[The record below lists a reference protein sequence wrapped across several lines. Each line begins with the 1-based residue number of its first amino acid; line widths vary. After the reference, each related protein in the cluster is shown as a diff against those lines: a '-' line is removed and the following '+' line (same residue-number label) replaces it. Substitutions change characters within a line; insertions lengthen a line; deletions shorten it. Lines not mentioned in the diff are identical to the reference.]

1 MKLFEKIPAS
11 FFSIL
16 ASPNREI
23 YWASLVTL
31 HRLLEYDLNIP
42 VEDYCIALGDKL
54 SDMELLAEDAL
65 DEEEQRLI
73 RQPNGK
79 VRWIIHRLK
88 RAGWLDTEYRDGSFE
103 EVIAP
108 RDYADQVIRLL
119 LELEQAQTKE
129 YNSLVFSTYSGLKQ
143 AYEEKSDRMYE
154 ALLTARRNT
163 TELLQD
169 LKSLYHNIRYYHQI
183 IGQAVDV
190 NQLLHDYYDE
200 YKGMLDRIYHP
211 IKTMDSLSHYR
222 QPIMDIL
229 NALLVDDEIMERAA
243 GRMVQ
248 LHPDEEPAQA
258 RRTLDHYVQEL
269 LSSYS
274 NVEDILR
281 QIDRKHRAY
290 TRESVDS
297 IKYRM
302 SADHSIAGKLTELLR
317 ALSETAAGKPRE
329 TMLAWMQDGIQCE
342 NQAFADGGS
351 LWHPTVR
358 SRRAGAPDRIVQD
371 PSPEEEREL
380 LQSFRADRSRKYSV
394 AQAWQYLDQVLKNR
408 DSITSEELLLE
419 EDDQFIW
426 LLLAAV
432 RSTDRNAP
440 VFVEFLPGEAENNGY
455 RIPRMRIRRKP
466 SARPAEREDREC
478 GPMNMTP

>member
-16 ASPNREI
+16 ASPNREV
-23 YWASLVTL
+23 YWAALVTL
-31 HRLLEYDLNIP
+31 HHLLEYDLNIP

-54 SDMELLAEDAL
+54 SDMELTVEDSL
-65 DEEEQRLI
+65 DEEEQHLI

-88 RAGWLDTEYRDGSFE
+88 RAGWLDTEYREGSFE

-108 RDYADQVIRLL
+108 RDYADQMIRLL
-119 LELEQAQTKE
+119 LELEQAETKE

-200 YKGMLDRIYHP
+200 YKGMLDRVYHP
-211 IKTMDSLSHYR
+211 IKTMDSLPHYR
-222 QPIMDIL
+222 QPIIDIL

-248 LHPDEEPAQA
+248 LHPDEELVQA
-258 RRTLDHYVQEL
+258 RRILDRYVQEL

-274 NVEDILR
+274 NVGDILR

-317 ALSETAAGKPRE
+317 AYAETAAGKPRE
-329 TMLAWMQDGIQCE
+329 TLLSWMQDGIQCE
-342 NQAFADGGS
+342 NQAFTDGGS

-358 SRRAGAPDRIVQD
+358 SRRIGAPDRIVQD

-380 LQSFRADRSRKYSV
+380 LQSFQMDRGRKYSV
-394 AQAWQYLDQVLKNR
+394 SRAWKYLEQVLKNR
-408 DSITSEELLLE
+408 DSITSEELVLE
-419 EDDQFIW
+419 QDDQFIW

-440 VFVEFLPGEAENNGY
+440 FSVEFLSGDAENNGY
-455 RIPRMRIRRKP
+455 HIPKMRIYRKLP
-466 SARPAEREDREC
+466 AKSAKKEDR
-478 GPMNMTP
+478 

>member
-16 ASPNREI
+16 ASPNREL
-23 YWASLVTL
+23 YWTALVTL
-31 HRLLEYDLNIP
+31 HHLLEYDLNIP
-42 VEDYCIALGDKL
+42 VEDYCIALGDTL
-54 SDMELLAEDAL
+54 SDMELTAEDTL

-88 RAGWLDTEYRDGSFE
+88 RAGWLDTEYRDGTFE

-108 RDYADQVIRLL
+108 RDYADQMIRLL
-119 LELEQAQTKE
+119 LELEQAETKE

-211 IKTMDSLSHYR
+211 IKTMDSLPHYR
-222 QPIMDIL
+222 QPILDIL
-229 NALLVDDEIMERAA
+229 NALLVDDEIMERAV

-248 LHPDEEPAQA
+248 LHPDEDPVEA
-258 RRTLDHYVQEL
+258 RRTLDSYIQEL
-269 LSSYS
+269 MSSYS

-297 IKYRM
+297 I
-302 SADHSIAGKLTELLR
+302 SAFTTMFLYMLRLIYEENRQQLELHHDVRTDTFAVIHKMNAFGLLKDGRSTAKDRLEAQKTLARYQVIAK
-317 ALSETAAGKPRE
+317 
-329 TMLAWMQDGIQCE
+329 I
-342 NQAFADGGS
+342 DGGWKTDGNK
-351 LWHPTVR
+351 LLIYPTILFFLPNSEIDAMIR
-358 SRRAGAPDRIVQD
+358 QLQEMRKQSQQETSD
-371 PSPEEEREL
+371 EE
-380 LQSFRADRSRKYSV
+380 A
-394 AQAWQYLDQVLKNR
+394 
-408 DSITSEELLLE
+408 TSEEGE
-419 EDDQFIW
+419 ES
-426 LLLAAV
+426 L
-432 RSTDRNAP
+432 
-440 VFVEFLPGEAENNGY
+440 
-455 RIPRMRIRRKP
+455 
-466 SARPAEREDREC
+466 
-478 GPMNMTP
+478 

>member
-11 FFSIL
+11 FFSVL

-23 YWASLVTL
+23 YWAALATL
-31 HRLLEYDLNIP
+31 HQLLEYDLNIP
-42 VEDYCIALGDKL
+42 VDDYCVALGDKL
-54 SDMELLAEDAL
+54 SDLELSAEDSM
-65 DEEEQRLI
+65 DEEEKDLI
-73 RQPNGK
+73 RRPNGK
-79 VRWIIHRLK
+79 ARWIVHRLK
-88 RAGWLDTEYRDGSFE
+88 RAGWLDTEYRDGTFE

-108 RDYADQVIRLL
+108 RDYADQMIRLL
-119 LELEQAQTKE
+119 LELERSETKE

-143 AYEEKSDRMYE
+143 AYVEKSDRMYE

-163 TELLQD
+163 AELLQD

-183 IGQAVDV
+183 VGQAVDV

-222 QPIMDIL
+222 QPILDIL
-229 NALLVDDEIMERAA
+229 SALLVDDEIMERAV

-258 RRTLDHYVQEL
+258 RRTLESYIQEL

-274 NVEDILR
+274 SVEEILR

-317 ALSETAAGKPRE
+317 AASETAPKQLRE
-329 TMLAWMQDGIQCE
+329 ALFLITGQTPEMPS
-342 NQAFADGGS
+342 ADQ
-351 LWHPTVR
+351 T
-358 SRRAGAPDRIVQD
+358 
-371 PSPEEEREL
+371 PSTTEQLQPAEYLEETL
-380 LQSFRADRSRKYSV
+380 LQELDEVDFYRNFFLAVPSGQLRDTFFEIITDKQNHVNALTYLFSKY
-394 AQAWQYLDQVLKNR
+394 
-408 DSITSEELLLE
+408 
-419 EDDQFIW
+419 F
-426 LLLAAV
+426 
-432 RSTDRNAP
+432 
-440 VFVEFLPGEAENNGY
+440 
-455 RIPRMRIRRKP
+455 
-466 SARPAEREDREC
+466 
-478 GPMNMTP
+478 

>member
-16 ASPNREI
+16 ASPNREL
-23 YWASLVTL
+23 YWTALVTL
-31 HRLLEYDLNIP
+31 HHLLVNIP
-42 VEDYCIALGDKL
+42 AEDYCIALGDTL
-54 SDMELLAEDAL
+54 SDMELTAEDTL

-88 RAGWLDTEYRDGSFE
+88 RAGWLDTEYRDGTFE

-108 RDYADQVIRLL
+108 RDYADQMIRLL
-119 LELEQAQTKE
+119 LELEQAETKE

-169 LKSLYHNIRYYHQI
+169 LKSLYHNIRCYHQI

-211 IKTMDSLSHYR
+211 IKTMDSLPHYR
-222 QPIMDIL
+222 QPILDIL
-229 NALLVDDEIMERAA
+229 NALLVDDEIMERAV

-248 LHPDEEPAQA
+248 LHPDEDPVEA
-258 RRTLDHYVQEL
+258 RRTLDSYIQEL
-269 LSSYS
+269 MSSYS

-302 SADHSIAGKLTELLR
+302 SADHSVAGKLTELLR
-317 ALSETAAGKPRE
+317 ALSETPAGEQRE
-329 TMLAWMQDGIQCE
+329 AMLDWMQKGIQCE
-342 NQAFADGGS
+342 NQAFADGSS

-358 SRRAGAPDRIVQD
+358 SRRSGAPDRLVQE

-380 LQSFRADRSRKYSV
+380 LQTFREDRSRRYSI
-394 AQAWQYLDQVLKNR
+394 ARAWQYLAHVLEDR
-408 DSITSEELLLE
+408 EMVTSEELTLE
-419 EDDQFIW
+419 KDDQFLW
-426 LLLAAV
+426 LLMAAV

-440 VFVEFLPGEAENNGY
+440 FSVEFLPGETENNGY
-455 RIPRMRIRRKP
+455 RIPHMRISRRGTTK
-466 SARPAEREDREC
+466 REEKEDL
-478 GPMNMTP
+478 

>member
-11 FFSIL
+11 FFSVL
-16 ASPNREI
+16 ASPNREL
-23 YWASLVTL
+23 YWTALVTL
-31 HRLLEYDLNIP
+31 QHLLEYDLNIP
-42 VEDYCIALGDKL
+42 VEDYCIALSDKL
-54 SDMELLAEDAL
+54 SDMELAAEDTL
-65 DEEEQRLI
+65 DEEEQQLI

-88 RAGWLDTEYRDGSFE
+88 RAGWLDTEYRDGTFE

-119 LELEQAQTKE
+119 LELEQSETKE

-143 AYEEKSDRMYE
+143 AYEEKSDHMYE

-163 TELLQD
+163 AELLQD

-183 IGQAVDV
+183 IGQAADV

-211 IKTMDSLSHYR
+211 IKTMDSLPHYR
-222 QPIMDIL
+222 QPILDIL
-229 NALLVDDEIMERAA
+229 NALLVDDEIMERAV

-248 LHPDEEPAQA
+248 LHPDEDPAQA
-258 RRTLDHYVQEL
+258 RHTLDCYVQEL
-269 LSSYS
+269 LNSYS

-317 ALSETAAGKPRE
+317 ALSEAAAGKQWE
-329 TMLAWMQDGIQCE
+329 AMMDWMQKGIQCE

-358 SRRAGAPDRIVQD
+358 SRRNGAPDRIVQD

-380 LQSFRADRSRKYSV
+380 LQTFRADRSRQHSI
-394 AQAWQYLDQVLKNR
+394 ARAWQYLARMLDDREMV
-408 DSITSEELLLE
+408 TSEELTLDK
-419 EDDQFIW
+419 DDQFIW

-432 RSTDRNAP
+432 RSTDLNAP
-440 VFVEFLPGEAENNGY
+440 VSVEFLPGEIENNGY
-455 RIPRMRIRRKP
+455 RIPRMRISRKRALNP
-466 SARPAEREDREC
+466 TEGEDL
-478 GPMNMTP
+478 

>member
-1 MKLFEKIPAS
+1 MNLFEKIPAS

-16 ASPNREI
+16 SSPNREI
-23 YWASLVTL
+23 YWTALVTL
-31 HRLLEYDLNIP
+31 HHLLEYDLNVP

-54 SDMELLAEDAL
+54 SDMELTAEDTL

-79 VRWIIHRLK
+79 VRWIVQRLK
-88 RAGWLDTEYRDGSFE
+88 HAGWLDTEYRDGTFE

-108 RDYADQVIRLL
+108 RDYADKMIRLL
-119 LELEQAQTKE
+119 LELETTENKE

-154 ALLTARRNT
+154 ALLTACRNT

-183 IGQAVDV
+183 IGQAADV

-200 YKGMLDRIYHP
+200 YKSMLDRIYHP
-211 IKTMDSLSHYR
+211 IKTMDSLPHYR
-222 QPIMDIL
+222 QPILDIL
-229 NALLVDDEIMERAA
+229 NALLVDDEIMERAVE
-243 GRMVQ
+243 RMVQ
-248 LHPDEEPAQA
+248 LHPDSEPAQA
-258 RRTLDHYVQEL
+258 RCTLEHYVQEL

-274 NVEDILR
+274 NVDEILR

-317 ALSETAAGKPRE
+317 ALSAAAPGQPRE
-329 TMLAWMQDGIQCE
+329 AMLEWMQNGIQCE
-342 NQAFADGGS
+342 NQAFANGAS
-351 LWHPTVR
+351 LWHPTIR
-358 SRRAGAPDRIVQD
+358 SRRTGAPNRKVED

-380 LQSFRADRSRKYSV
+380 IQAFRADRSRQYSV
-394 AQAWQYLDQVLKNR
+394 ARAWQYIESVLADR
-408 DSITSEELLLE
+408 DEITGNELALE
-419 EDDQFIW
+419 KDAQFIW
-426 LLLAAV
+426 LLIAAV

-440 VFVEFLPGEAENNGY
+440 FSVEFLPGETEINGY
-455 RIPRMRIRRKP
+455 RIPRMKICRTSHTKQ
-466 SARPAEREDREC
+466 AGKETAYVD
-478 GPMNMTP
+478 G

>member
-1 MKLFEKIPAS
+1 MKLFQRIPAS

-23 YWASLVTL
+23 YWAALVTL
-31 HRLLEYDLNIP
+31 HHLLEYELNIP

-54 SDMELLAEDAL
+54 SDMELTVEDTL

-79 VRWIIHRLK
+79 VRWIVHRLK
-88 RAGWLDTEYRDGSFE
+88 RAGWLDTEYRDGTFE

-108 RDYADQVIRLL
+108 RDYADKVIRLL
-119 LELEQAQTKE
+119 LELESAGNKE

-183 IGQAVDV
+183 IGRAMDV

-200 YKGMLDRIYHP
+200 YKSMLDRIYHP
-211 IKTMDSLSHYR
+211 IKTMDSLPHYR
-222 QPIMDIL
+222 QPILDIL
-229 NALLVDDEIMERAA
+229 NALLADDALMERAA
-243 GRMVQ
+243 GRMAQ
-248 LHPDEEPAQA
+248 LHPDEEPVQA
-258 RRTLDHYVQEL
+258 RRALEHCVQEL

-274 NVEDILR
+274 NVEEILR

-317 ALSETAAGKPRE
+317 ALSEAVPGRRRE
-329 TMLAWMQDGIQCE
+329 EMLEWMRRGIQCE
-342 NQAFADGGS
+342 NQVFADGAS
-351 LWHPTVR
+351 LWHPTAR
-358 SRRAGAPDRIVQD
+358 SRRTGAPDRKVED

-380 LQSFRADRSRKYSV
+380 IQAFRADQSRRYS
-394 AQAWQYLDQVLKNR
+394 AARAWQYIESMMDERDEISSDDLVLEK
-408 DSITSEELLLE
+408 DE
-419 EDDQFIW
+419 QFVW
-426 LLLAAV
+426 LLIASV
-432 RSTDRNAP
+432 RSTDRSAP
-440 VFVEFLPGEAENNGY
+440 YSLEFLQGDTEINGY
-455 RIPRMRIRRKP
+455 RVPRMKICRKAHTKP
-466 SARPAEREDREC
+466 TGKENTYVD
-478 GPMNMTP
+478 G